1 MWGISI
7 VLVPRPHPT
16 TWSFLGLT
24 VRLGN
29 SIPLPSYR
37 RTLHG
42 ISHWEVATEDLKSSG
57 SVCECVVNG
66 ISVMAATEMYP
77 MNHRI
82 ISTRASFPLV
92 GLWVSKTT
100 LPSHVQSPP
109 SHVMF

>member
-1 MWGISI
+1 MT
-7 VLVPRPHPT
+7 L
-16 TWSFLGLT
+16 SFLGLT

-29 SIPLPSYR
+29 SIPLPSYK

-42 ISHWEVATEDLKSSG
+42 ISHWEVVIEDLTSSG
-57 SVCECVVNG
+57 SVYECVVNG
-66 ISVMAATEMYP
+66 VSAMVATETYP

-82 ISTRASFPLV
+82 TSTRASFPLV
-92 GLWVSKTT
+92 GLRVSKTT